1 MKRTYVVTG
10 AASGIGQ
17 ATAAL
22 LRNRGHRVI
31 GVDVR
36 SVDVVAD
43 LSTPEGRQEAIDG
56 ILCEAGRRLD
66 AVIANAGLALPSPA
80 TVAVNYFG
88 AVELLNGLRPAL
100 AAARAPRAV
109 VTSSMATLMPVSPEL
124 VDACLAGDEPLALKL
139 AAELEA
145 AGLQTGS
152 MIYPSSKRA
161 LSRWVRRESTLP
173 RWAGCGIP
181 LNAVAPGIVETPM
194 VAGLMSDPA
203 SREATDAMV
212 PMPLGGHLQAGQVAA
227 LLAWLA
233 SEENTHV
240 CGQTIY
246 IDGGSDVRLR
256 GDDVWAWHDAAFAV
270 PAPASEAV
278 PAAAPA
284 AG

>member
-17 ATAAL
+17 ATATL

-31 GVDVR
+31 GVDLR

-43 LSTPEGRQEAIDG
+43 LSTPEGRQDAIDG

-66 AVIANAGLALPSPA
+66 AVIANAGLASAKPA

-124 VDACLAGDEPLALKL
+124 VEACLAGDEALALKV
-139 AAELEA
+139 AGELEA
-145 AGLQTGS
+145 GGPQTGG
-152 MIYPSSKRA
+152 MIYSSSKRA
-161 LSRWVRRESTLP
+161 LSRWVRREAASA

-194 VAGLMSDPA
+194 VAPLMDDA
-203 SREATDAMV
+203 VVRDATDAMV
-212 PMPLGGHLQAGQVAA
+212 PMPLGGHLEASQVAT
-227 LLAWLA
+227 LLAWMT
-233 SEENTHV
+233 SEENCGV

-246 IDGGSDVRLR
+246 IDGGSDVVLR
-256 GDDVWAWHDAAFAV
+256 GDDVWAWNDPVAADV
-270 PAPASEAV
+270 
-278 PAAAPA
+278 